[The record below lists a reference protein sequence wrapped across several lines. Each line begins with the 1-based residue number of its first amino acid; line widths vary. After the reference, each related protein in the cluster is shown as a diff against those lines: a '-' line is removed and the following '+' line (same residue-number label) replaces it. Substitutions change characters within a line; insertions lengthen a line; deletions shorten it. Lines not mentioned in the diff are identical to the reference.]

1 MLNVKICFV
10 NSLIY
15 KNFAKYFNRL
25 ILFFMKLISL
35 SSFILLIS
43 LNSFA
48 QDKIIFEY
56 DSAGNQIVRRYCP
69 TCSESKN
76 SQNNIED
83 ELLKFFPEDIIS
95 YYPNPVRDELFLKWD
110 LINNNYVNEI
120 QMFDINAKLIS
131 TISDLKNTDR
141 TTIQFSSL
149 PKNLYLIILVF
160 NNGESKSIKITKE

>member
-1 MLNVKICFV
+1 
-10 NSLIY
+10 
-15 KNFAKYFNRL
+15 
-25 ILFFMKLISL
+25 MKLIYTIFS
-35 SSFILLIS
+35 ILTVNFCL
-43 LNSFA
+43 A

-56 DSAGNQIVRRYCP
+56 DSAGNQVVRRYCP
-69 TCSESKN
+69 TCLESKN

-83 ELLKFFPEDIIS
+83 ELLKFFPEDISS
-95 YYPNPVRDELFLKWD
+95 YYPNPVRNELFLKWD

-160 NNGESKSIKITKE
+160 NNGK

>member
-1 MLNVKICFV
+1 MSIGAQ
-10 NSLIY
+10 S
-15 KNFAKYFNRL
+15 
-25 ILFFMKLISL
+25 
-35 SSFILLIS
+35 
-43 LNSFA
+43 

-56 DSAGNQIVRRYCP
+56 DSAGNQVVRRYCP

-76 SQNNIED
+76 SQNSIEE

-95 YYPNPVRDELFLKWD
+95 YYPNPVKDELFLKWD

>member
-1 MLNVKICFV
+1 
-10 NSLIY
+10 
-15 KNFAKYFNRL
+15 
-25 ILFFMKLISL
+25 MKLISL

>member
-1 MLNVKICFV
+1 
-10 NSLIY
+10 
-15 KNFAKYFNRL
+15 
-25 ILFFMKLISL
+25 MKP
-35 SSFILLIS
+35 ILLFLFIFLMS
-43 LNSFA
+43 IGAQS

-56 DSAGNQIVRRYCP
+56 DSAGNQVVRRYCP

-76 SQNNIED
+76 SQNSIEE

-95 YYPNPVRDELFLKWD
+95 YYPNPVKDELFLKWD